1 MKAII
6 QGNLWFAFTNIQ
18 RKIFK
23 FPYKSHRLFQSL
35 FVTENKSPSWF
46 ANADDKLSLSLI
58 CTGNNYAVSFVL
70 IHFNQFL
77 NLEIE
82 TSSHWDF
89 CNSCYPVALP
99 DSLQN
104 MQATSPSAMLAQ
116 ESGMRKNQ

>member
-6 QGNLWFAFTNIQ
+6 QGNLWFAVTDIQ

-35 FVTENKSPSWF
+35 FVTESKSSSWS
-46 ANADDKLSLSLI
+46 ANVDDKLSLSLI

-77 NLEIE
+77 NLEI
-82 TSSHWDF
+82 
-89 CNSCYPVALP
+89 
-99 DSLQN
+99 
-104 MQATSPSAMLAQ
+104 
-116 ESGMRKNQ
+116 